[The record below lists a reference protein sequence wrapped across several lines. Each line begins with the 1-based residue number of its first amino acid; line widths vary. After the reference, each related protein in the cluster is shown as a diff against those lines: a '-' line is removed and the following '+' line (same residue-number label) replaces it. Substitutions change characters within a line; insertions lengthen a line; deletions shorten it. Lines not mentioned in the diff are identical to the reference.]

1 MKEKI
6 NKILIIAIIILLS
19 ITFCT
24 YAPVVTYDSSH
35 YLWLTS
41 LLTPADTVQ
50 NWDVARG
57 IVFPG
62 IIRVSTAILGQ
73 NAEGI
78 VATMFIFYVAMLT
91 TVYLI
96 LKNVNKERKI
106 FEGKIKTWILAILVL
121 ILVAIN
127 PIIFGYYHTILTEC
141 IAITFAVI
149 GCFVAWKWIDVEF
162 DKNKTKAIIYTLFLA
177 FMTAISW
184 HLKQPYVSTILFPT
198 LVAAIISIIQNFKLK
213 NILFRA
219 GTVVICLISLIS
231 SIFIWNKVLSL
242 CNVTIK
248 EERTSQSFITGG
260 IFSGL
265 SQLYEVQDEEKEKA
279 KKEKNK
285 KEDEE
290 EEKITIKSLEKYK
303 ISEEDKNE
311 IVNIVN
317 GTSGYKNYKIFT
329 NKDADKEDLVLFTK
343 DEEPSSE
350 EAIKFL
356 DNFTLT
362 EKNKE
367 KIIQIINGDSKYKG
381 YKIYTNKNENKDDSV
396 LFTKGE
402 DCSTGE
408 AIKFLLKTLFT
419 KPNTVIKSYTTGYL
433 GIIDVLQVE
442 VRGNRVVPKT
452 SINWV
457 DAYENQAIAYRI
469 YSDKLTNVFPLDEEY
484 ERYAAPYV
492 DLNQSIKISNNI
504 ICMLRMPI
512 LQTTKIC
519 FLILPIVLVLEIII
533 SIIKRKKYTIENKKI
548 SNLIIILLSFSFLH
562 VMLHTVLGAIID
574 RYTVPAMVP
583 MFLAYIIIIYR
594 IIKKEKKAI

>member
-1 MKEKI
+1 MKDKI
-6 NKILIIAIIILLS
+6 NKILIIAIIIILS

-62 IIRVSTAILGQ
+62 IIRVSTAVLGQ

-78 VATMFIFYVAMLT
+78 VATMFIFYVAMIT
-91 TVYLI
+91 AVYLI
-96 LKNVNKERKI
+96 LKKVNKLIKI
-106 FEGKIKTWILAILVL
+106 FEGKIKTWVLVILLL
-121 ILVAIN
+121 ILIALN

-149 GCFVAWKWIDVEF
+149 GCFASWKWMDIEF

-177 FMTAISW
+177 FMTAVSW

-198 LVAAIISIIQNFKLK
+198 LVATIISIIQNFKLK
-213 NILFRA
+213 NVLFRI

-265 SQLYEVQDEEKEKA
+265 SQLYEVQDEAKEKA
-279 KKEKNK
+279 KKEKD
-285 KEDEE
+285 KEKD

-303 ISEEDKNE
+303 LSEEDKKE
-311 IVNIVN
+311 IINIVN
-317 GTSGYKNYKIFT
+317 GNSSYKNYKIFT
-329 NKDADKEDLVLFTK
+329 NKDANKEDLVLFTK
-343 DEEPSSE
+343 DVEPSKE
-350 EAIKFL
+350 ETIKFL

-367 KIIQIINGDSKYKG
+367 KIIQIINGNSKYKG

-402 DCSTGE
+402 DCGTGE
-408 AIKFLLKTLFT
+408 AINFLLKTLFT

-442 VRGNRVVPKT
+442 VRGNRVVPKNT
-452 SINWV
+452 INWV

-504 ICMLRMPI
+504 ICMLKMPI

-519 FLILPIVLVLEIII
+519 FLILPIVLLAQIII
-533 SIIKRKKYTIENKKI
+533 SIVKRKKYTMENKKI

-562 VMLHTVLGAIID
+562 IMLHTVLGAIID
-574 RYTVPAMVP
+574 RYTVPAMIP
-583 MFLAYIIIIYR
+583 MFLAYIIIIFR